1 MRDADAVVDAV
12 LNDSHVKVAADR
24 IHACGPDTAARGAA
38 CNDEGIHFQ
47 FDENTEERSTVEGAG
62 VAFVDDKIPFLRS
75 NVIDNGR
82 SFGAFEVLGRT
93 ANCFCCKAV
102 KGNTLLD
109 LGSWS

>member
-1 MRDADAVVDAV
+1 
-12 LNDSHVKVAADR
+12 
-24 IHACGPDTAARGAA
+24 
-38 CNDEGIHFQ
+38 
-47 FDENTEERSTVEGAG
+47 
-62 VAFVDDKIPFLRS
+62 LRS